1 MSNNHKP
8 SVFEMAGV
16 LMNGTQSQI
25 QAMRL
30 RLSIGE
36 DEVRKVQPGIKPPE
50 PGKRRHHSGDE
61 SQ

>member
-1 MSNNHKP
+1 MSNNQKP

-36 DEVRKVQPGIKPPE
+36 DARKRVQPGIKPPE
-50 PGKRRHHSGDE
+50 QGKRRHHSGDE
-61 SQ
+61 AQ